1 MSESP
6 FAVRLVR
13 ALEDAPSVEP
23 LTSLVAPLSRAVL
36 RLPGSAVLRG
46 GPAGHALHPAL
57 TDLPIGAW
65 TSASLL
71 DLVGGRG
78 ARTAARSLVAAGLLS
93 AVPTALTGLA
103 EWGHTDARAGRVGA
117 VHAAGNTAALAL
129 QAASWLA
136 RRRGSH
142 RTGAA
147 LSLVGAAVAGASAY
161 LGGHLVT
168 ARNVAS
174 RDRAFAPSLPADA
187 APALRSEMLT

>member
-1 MSESP
+1 MTDTP
-6 FAVRLVR
+6 YPVRLVR
-13 ALEDAPSVEP
+13 ALEDAATLEP
-23 LTSLVAPLSRAVL
+23 LASLVAPLSRAVL
-36 RLPGSAVLRG
+36 RLPGSAALRG

-71 DLVGGRG
+71 DLVGGEG
-78 ARTAARSLVAAGLLS
+78 ARRAARSLVGAGVLS

-117 VHAAGNTAALAL
+117 VHALGNTAALGL
-129 QAASWLA
+129 QAASWVA

-142 RTGAA
+142 VAGAA
-147 LSLVGAAVAGASAY
+147 LSLAGAAVAGASAY
-161 LGGHLVT
+161 LGGHLAT

-174 RDRAFAPSLPADA
+174 RDRTFAPSLPGDA